1 MDEFQNRKVVVIGL
15 DPSGNAACELL
26 KAAGAKV
33 YGIALRG
40 ENPSQKQTPD
50 STLSGVQI
58 ISEKTVPRDVE
69 FVVHSSQVSAQLPI
83 IAKLGKQGSK
93 VLSDLELASRKLLCL
108 SVAITGTNGKT
119 TTAELV
125 AGMLEGA
132 QRRTVRAG
140 ASGAPICTI
149 VEQSR
154 DLDFVTLDLN
164 SFQLESV
171 EHFRPSVA
179 VITNLRG
186 DHMDQYSS
194 VSDYVRAIGHVFK
207 NQQVFDWA
215 IVQSEALA
223 HLRALGVEIP
233 SKVITFSAR
242 NSRADIYLDRGLLI
256 SSLTNWSGPLFNM
269 EQSSLLGPHNAEN
282 VMAALAVGRVLR
294 VPLEQMIL
302 TLKAYKPG
310 PHRLELVGEARGVKF
325 INNSKAMN
333 VDAVQQSIEALPGGT
348 AAGEPNI
355 WLIAGGKDKGL
366 DYHDLG
372 PLLAKRVKGAFLLG
386 ETQEKLRA
394 SWSLFTP
401 CTMVSS
407 LLEAVERAA
416 EAAVPGD
423 IVLLS
428 PACSSFDM
436 FRSYQDRGQ
445 AFRLAVEQHVKSAD
459 LKSNLAAT
467 EVHSHV

>member
-1 MDEFQNRKVVVIGL
+1 MDEFRNRKVVVIGL
-15 DPSGNAACELL
+15 DPSGSAACELL
-26 KAAGAKV
+26 KGVGAHV
-33 YGIALRG
+33 VGVAIPS
-40 ENPSQKQTPD
+40 ETSSQKQTPD
-50 STLSGVQI
+50 LQRLGIQI
-58 ISEKTVPRDVE
+58 ISEKSVPKDVE
-69 FVVHSSQVSAQLPI
+69 FVIHSSQVSPQIPL
-83 IAKLGKQGSK
+83 IAKLGKKGPK
-93 VLSDLELASRKLLCL
+93 VLSDVELASRCLFCL
-108 SVAITGTNGKT
+108 SLAITGTNGKT

-125 AGMLEGA
+125 ASMLESA
-132 QRRTVRAG
+132 QRKTVRAG
-140 ASGAPICTI
+140 ASGVPVCGIA
-149 VEQSR
+149 EQSR
-154 DLDFVTLDLN
+154 SLDFVTLDLN
-164 SFQLESV
+164 SFQLESI

-186 DHMDQYSS
+186 DHMDRYAS
-194 VSDYVRAIGHVFK
+194 VSDYARAIGRVFK

-215 IVQSEALA
+215 IIQSEALA
-223 HLRALGVEIP
+223 HLRALGIEIP

-256 SSLTNWSGPLFNM
+256 SSLPNWSGPLFNM
-269 EQSSLLGPHNAEN
+269 EQSSLAGPHNAEN

-302 TLKAYKPG
+302 ALKAYQPG
-310 PHRLELVGEARGVKF
+310 AHRLEPVGEAKGIRF

-333 VDAVQQSIEALPGGT
+333 VDAVQQSIEALPAGSG
-348 AAGEPNI
+348 GEPNI

-386 ETQEKLRA
+386 ETREKLRA

-401 CTMVSS
+401 CTVVAS
-407 LLEAVERAA
+407 LLEAVRRAA
-416 EAAVPGD
+416 ESAVPGD

-445 AFRLAVEQHVKSAD
+445 AFRSAVEQMIKSAD
-459 LKSNLAAT
+459 LTGNLAVA
-467 EVHSHV
+467 EVRSHV

>member
-1 MDEFQNRKVVVIGL
+1 MDEFQDRKVVVIGL
-15 DPSGNAACELL
+15 DASGSAACELL

-33 YGIALRG
+33 FGIAIRG

-50 STLSGVQI
+50 LAGSGIQI
-58 ISEKTVPRDVE
+58 ISEKAVPRDVE
-69 FVVHSSQVSAQLPI
+69 FVVHSSQVSAQLPLI
-83 IAKLGKQGSK
+83 KKLGKQGSK
-93 VLSDLELASRKLLCL
+93 ILSDLELASRRLFCL

-132 QRRTVRAG
+132 QRKTIRAG
-140 ASGAPICTI
+140 ASGVPVCSI

-154 DLDFVTLDLN
+154 DLDFATLDLN
-164 SFQLESV
+164 SFQLESI

-194 VSDYVRAIGHVFK
+194 VSEYARAIGRVFK

-215 IVQSEALA
+215 IVQSESLA

-233 SKVITFSAR
+233 SKVITFSSR
-242 NSRADIYLDRGLLI
+242 NNRADIYLDRGLLI
-256 SSLTNWSGPLFNM
+256 SSLANWSGPLFNM
-269 EQSSLLGPHNAEN
+269 EQCSLLGPHNAEN

-310 PHRLELVGEARGVKF
+310 AHRLEVVAESRGVKF

-333 VDAVQQSIEALPGGT
+333 VDAVQQSIEALPGG
-348 AAGEPNI
+348 ASGEPNI

-372 PLLAKRVKGAFLLG
+372 PLLARRVKGAFLLG

-401 CTMVSS
+401 CTMVAS
-407 LLEAVERAA
+407 LLEAVQRAA
-416 EAAVPGD
+416 ETAVPGD
-423 IVLLS
+423 VVLLS

-445 AFRLAVEQHVKSAD
+445 AFRLAVEQHINSAD
-459 LKSNLAAT
+459 LKKDLAAT
-467 EVHSHV
+467 EIHSHV

>member
-1 MDEFQNRKVVVIGL
+1 MDEFRNRKVVVIGL
-15 DPSGNAACELL
+15 DPSGSAACELL
-26 KAAGAKV
+26 KAAGANV
-33 YGIALRG
+33 FGVPIPS
-40 ENPSQKQTPD
+40 ENASQKETPD
-50 STLSGVQI
+50 LARLGVQI
-58 ISEKTVPRDVE
+58 ISEKAVPKDVE
-69 FVVHSSQVSAQLPI
+69 FVIHSSQVSAQLPL
-83 IAKLGKQGSK
+83 IAKLGKKGAK
-93 VLSDLELASRKLLCL
+93 VLSDLELASRSLFCL
-108 SVAITGTNGKT
+108 SIAITGTNGKT
-119 TTAELV
+119 TTAEIV
-125 AGMLEGA
+125 ASMLEGA
-132 QRRTVRAG
+132 QRKTVRAG
-140 ASGAPICTI
+140 ASGVPVCSIA
-149 VEQSR
+149 EQSR
-154 DLDFVTLDLN
+154 SLDFLTLDLN
-164 SFQLESV
+164 SFQLESI

-186 DHMDQYSS
+186 DHMDRYAS
-194 VSDYVRAIGHVFK
+194 VSDYVRAIGRVFK

-215 IVQSEALA
+215 IIQSEALA

-242 NSRADIYLDRGLLI
+242 NNRADIHLDRGLLI
-256 SSLTNWSGPLFNM
+256 STLANWSGPLFNM
-269 EQSSLLGPHNAEN
+269 EQCSLTGPHNAEN

-302 TLKAYKPG
+302 ALKAYRPG
-310 PHRLELVGEARGVKF
+310 PHRLELVGEVKGIRF

-333 VDAVQQSIEALPGGT
+333 VDAVQQSIEALPAGSG
-348 AAGEPNI
+348 GEPNI

-386 ETQEKLRA
+386 ETREKLRA

-401 CTMVSS
+401 CPIVTS
-407 LLEAVERAA
+407 LLEAVQRAA
-416 EAAVPGD
+416 ESAVQGD

-445 AFRLAVEQHVKSAD
+445 TFRLAVEQFIKSAD
-459 LKSNLAAT
+459 LTGNLAVA

>member
-15 DPSGNAACELL
+15 DPSGSAACELL

-33 YGIALRG
+33 YGIAFRG

-50 STLSGVQI
+50 LAASGIQI
-58 ISEKTVPRDVE
+58 ISEKAVPRDVE
-69 FVVHSSQVSAQLPI
+69 FVIHSSQVSAQLPLI
-83 IAKLGKQGSK
+83 KKLGKQGSK
-93 VLSDLELASRKLLCL
+93 ILSDLELASRKLFCL
-108 SVAITGTNGKT
+108 SLAISGTNGKT

-125 AGMLEGA
+125 ASMLEEA
-132 QRRTVRAG
+132 QRKTIRAG
-140 ASGAPICTI
+140 ASGAPICSI

-154 DLDFVTLDLN
+154 DLDFATLDLN

-171 EHFRPSVA
+171 ENFRPSVA

-186 DHMDQYSS
+186 DHMDQYPG
-194 VSDYVRAIGHVFK
+194 VSDYARAVGRVFK

-233 SKVITFSAR
+233 SKVITFSSR
-242 NSRADIYLDRGLLI
+242 NNRADIYLDRGLLI
-256 SSLTNWSGPLFNM
+256 SSLANWSGPLFNM
-269 EQSSLLGPHNAEN
+269 DQCSLRGPHNAEN

-310 PHRLELVGEARGVKF
+310 PHRLELVAESRGVKF

-333 VDAVQQSIEALPGGT
+333 VDAVQQSIEALPGGG
-348 AAGEPNI
+348 AGEPNI

-407 LLEAVERAA
+407 LLEAVEKAA
-416 EAAVPGD
+416 EAAVSGD

-436 FRSYQDRGQ
+436 FGSYQDRGQ

-467 EVHSHV
+467 EVHSHA

>member
-1 MDEFQNRKVVVIGL
+1 MDEFRNRKVVVIGL
-15 DPSGNAACELL
+15 DPSGSAACELL
-26 KAAGAKV
+26 KAAGAHV
-33 YGIALRG
+33 FGIAVPT

-50 STLSGVQI
+50 LAGLGVKI
-58 ISEKTVPRDVE
+58 ISEKALPKDLE
-69 FVVHSSQVSAQLPI
+69 FVIHSSQVSAQLPLI
-83 IAKLGKQGSK
+83 GKLAKRGAK
-93 VLSDLELASRKLLCL
+93 VLSDLELAARGFFCL

-125 AGMLEGA
+125 ASMLEGS
-132 QRRTVRAG
+132 QRKTVRAG
-140 ASGAPICTI
+140 ASGEPVCSIT
-149 VEQSR
+149 EQTRS
-154 DLDFVTLDLN
+154 LDFVTLDLN
-164 SFQLESV
+164 SFQLESI

-186 DHMDQYSS
+186 DHMDRYAS
-194 VSDYVRAIGHVFK
+194 VSDYVRAIGRVLK
-207 NQQVFDWA
+207 NQQAFDWA
-215 IVQSEALA
+215 IIQSEALA
-223 HLRALGVEIP
+223 HLRALGIEIP

-242 NSRADIYLDRGLLI
+242 NNRADIYLDRGLLI
-256 SSLTNWSGPLFNM
+256 SSLANWSGPLFNM
-269 EQSSLLGPHNAEN
+269 EQCSLFGPHNAEN

-302 TLKAYKPG
+302 ALKGYTPG
-310 PHRLELVGEARGVKF
+310 PHRLELVGEANGVKY

-333 VDAVQQSIEALPGGT
+333 VDAVQQSIEALPAGSGG
-348 AAGEPNI
+348 ESNI

-372 PLLAKRVKGAFLLG
+372 PLLARRVKGAFLLG
-386 ETQEKLRA
+386 ETREKLRA

-401 CTMVSS
+401 CTVVSS
-407 LLEAVERAA
+407 LLEAVQRVA
-416 EAAVPGD
+416 ESAVPGD

-445 AFRLAVEQHVKSAD
+445 NFRMAVEQHIKSAD
-459 LKSNLAAT
+459 LKGNLAPA
-467 EVHSHV
+467 EVHSHA